1 MIHFD
6 SSRLSPKDAKL
17 YFSNTLIQRDGKF
30 YMTFPKFDLE
40 NSGKNDLPPI
50 VELPVNPANSFKLDQ
65 LNSLINPED
74 EENYRI
80 VFAIEDNVDIVNG
93 NGNLYSLYAVKIP
106 KEKIKQSIKLEDLD
120 DHREFI
126 KKVEFQSTYG
136 SQRIERPIYSSAP
149 PSFFCQSNLSVSSLN
164 HSQTQSSLNSLN
176 HATFC
181 DLIGEMLSPSPVMA
195 ASKKG
200 EASKMQFKIDS
211 IRFNC

>member
-80 VFAIEDNVDIVNG
+80 VFAIEDDKRSV

-195 ASKKG
+195 ALKKG
-200 EASKMQFKIDS
+200 EASKMQLNSGS